1 MAASETSQI
10 GPFFFQSS
18 LCHAK
23 FLYFAGGRFWW
34 RGSCLPPWLSRR
46 RPRWKYAAFSY
57 MICSRQGLISTC
69 QMLDSRKARQNE
81 CVGLA
86 PVITFASYD
95 IDEQDSVTTSVAG
108 YVHGD
113 ENIRL
118 GWLKSL
124 LTTNHSDPPALLQ
137 ISFEASGGSGAA
149 AAEAAGRW
157 GGENKARRGVR
168 GEEGKARRGG
178 ESAARRGERG
188 EEGRSRR
195 GRESAARRDVNVM
208 RMEYSRDVFAL
219 LHQGQ
224 QTFVFWLHCC
234 DARAKIYTN
243 IRLKTWKK
251 WYLRDIN
258 LILQFLADAKDV
270 LFLSLRI
277 KCWESFQDFAGTILF
292 LLLVAP

>member
-118 GWLKSL
+118 GWLK
-124 LTTNHSDPPALLQ
+124 
-137 ISFEASGGSGAA
+137 ASHFS
-149 AAEAAGRW
+149 
-157 GGENKARRGVR
+157 
-168 GEEGKARRGG
+168 G

-258 LILQFLADAKDV
+258 LILQFSVDYKD
-270 LFLSLRI
+270 LHFQKIFHCWGWILLR
-277 KCWESFQDFAGTILF
+277 FRLHH
-292 LLLVAP
+292 LVSTARGASDIFG